1 MTKRCWKVLLPVRPP
16 FSMILMDDADDA
28 LTVARSIWPNAEVA

>member
-1 MTKRCWKVLLPVRPP
+1 MKRCWKVILPGRSA
-16 FSMILMDDADDA
+16 FSMILMNDDQDA

>member
-1 MTKRCWKVLLPVRPP
+1 MSKRCWKVLLPGRPA
-16 FSMILMDDADDA
+16 FSMILMDDEDDA

>member
-1 MTKRCWKVLLPVRPP
+1 MSKRCWKVLLPGHAP

>member
-1 MTKRCWKVLLPVRPP
+1 MTKRCWKVLLPGRAP

-28 LTVARSIWPNAEVA
+28 LTVARAIWPNAEVL